1 MRVTSISPSSAST
14 DRTLSAAAPPTAPG
28 DHHHLGAVDLALD
41 DFPQF
46 LGLGV
51 DDADAVHLGAGVAAR
66 RGQRVRVD
74 VVDLAVAGRSGDVDE
89 LTADAHHRQPRPR
102 VHQHAFATD
111 RGQQAHLRRRR

>member
-14 DRTLSAAAPPTAPG
+14 DADAFGGGAADRAR
-28 DHHHLGAVDLALD
+28 DHHHLGAIDLALD

-46 LGLGV
+46 LGVGV

-66 RGQRVRVD
+66 RGQRVGVD
-74 VVDLAVAGRSGDVDE
+74 VVDLAVAGRARDVDE

-111 RGQQAHLRRRR
+111 RGQQPDLRRRR